1 MREKMLFR
9 ALTEIGDDLLLMAQQ
24 KRFPNPWKRWGKL
37 AASIALV
44 LCLATFALPYLPMGC
59 GSAGAPKTESVTTT
73 TTEST
78 EAESRA
84 EETEECVKE
93 ESAVEESAEM
103 EEDKADGQEVVSVW
117 FMDRRYELQKG
128 PFPQPEKMGE
138 QLGEVKSSDGRDL
151 TGCLIFATDEEHAV
165 YVQTP
170 EGYWYAV
177 LAEID

>member
-1 MREKMLFR
+1 MREEMLFR

-37 AASIALV
+37 AASVALV

-73 TTEST
+73 TTE
-78 EAESRA
+78 ESKA
-84 EETEECVKE
+84 EETEEFVKE

-103 EEDKADGQEVVSVW
+103 EEDKTELQEVVSVW

-177 LAEID
+177 LAETD